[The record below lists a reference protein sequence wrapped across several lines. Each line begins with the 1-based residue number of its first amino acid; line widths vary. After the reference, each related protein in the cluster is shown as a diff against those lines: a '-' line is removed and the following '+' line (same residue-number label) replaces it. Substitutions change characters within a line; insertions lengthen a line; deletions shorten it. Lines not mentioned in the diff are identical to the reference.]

1 MADVQLEFEQVVG
14 VEVAMAM
21 AWQDAL
27 EELEV
32 DSNLGVQHKQ
42 PATPMAGGYDV
53 EQVEEQMY

>member
-14 VEVAMAM
+14 VEVAM

-32 DSNLGVQHKQ
+32 DSNLGVQHKW
-42 PATPMAGGYDV
+42 PATPMAGGYNV
-53 EQVEEQMY
+53 EQVEEQMN